1 MASLTEA
8 IVAGIIQSMDPAKA
22 QEQQLVE
29 VWMSGQKSAYQ
40 AHMESGCKRCE
51 EDQTKWGK
59 AQYRLADSLEKVF
72 KRIMKI

>member
-22 QEQQLVE
+22 QEQQLME

-40 AHMESGCKRCE
+40 SHMESQCKRCE
-51 EDQTKWGK
+51 EDQKFGK
-59 AQYRLADSLEKVF
+59 DQCRLADSLEQVF
-72 KRIMKI
+72 KRINKV

>member
-40 AHMESGCKRCE
+40 AHMESQCERCK
-51 EDQTKWGK
+51 DAQAHGK
-59 AQYRLADSLEKVF
+59 NQCRLADSLEKVF